1 MAKRRKRGE
10 GSVLLRKD
18 GRWEG
23 RAVIG
28 YDDKGLPV
36 TKNVLAKTKS
46 ECAAKLKT
54 LQDSIQAPTPEQPK
68 PGILLGDWL
77 DFWYQ
82 SYKKPNLRPNTQMSY
97 ERRIYQHII
106 PALGNT
112 QLDKLTTNDI
122 QQFYAKLKQGG
133 RLIRAEIYGEGLSDQ
148 TVRGIHTT
156 LHAALDKAVA
166 EKLIFRNPA
175 DGCRLPPARAREM
188 QVLAP
193 EEIQRLLIQA
203 KEDGCFE
210 LLLLEFSTGLRRGE
224 ICALQWDDLNFRT
237 GELRV
242 RRQVHRVKGELV
254 ISPPKTK
261 AGNRSVSLPAPVLDV
276 LAAYRETVNSK
287 WIFPSPLKEGSPR
300 DPAAVR
306 QRLQTVSERAGCKR
320 VRFHDLR
327 HAFCTAALEHGMDV
341 KTLSTIIGHVSSS
354 TTLNVYAHITD
365 EMRRKAAAKI
375 DQGIGKADPPQ
386 TETNVTPQK
395 PAPSTF
401 QAHKGKRR
409 KAGTGCVTQ
418 INDHLWEG
426 RYSPVWPDGKKRP
439 RNIYAHSEA
448 ECEKLLAEMIAEMK
462 AEIASERE
470 RQKAVAKAS

>member
-1 MAKRRKRGE
+1 MAKRRKRGD
-10 GSVLLRKD
+10 GGVSLRRD

-23 RAVIG
+23 RAVIS

-46 ECAAKLKT
+46 ECAAKLKK
-54 LQDSIQAPTPEQPK
+54 LQESIEKPTPDQPK

-97 ERRIYQHII
+97 ERRIYQHIV
-106 PALGNT
+106 PALGKI
-112 QLDKLTTNDI
+112 QMDKLTTADI
-122 QQFYAKLKQGG
+122 QQFYAELKQSG
-133 RLIRAEIYGEGLSDQ
+133 RLLRAELYGEGLSDQ

-166 EKLIFRNPA
+166 EKLLFRNPA
-175 DGCRLPPARAREM
+175 NGCKLPPAKAREM
-188 QVLAP
+188 QILTP

-210 LLLLEFSTGLRRGE
+210 LLLLELSTGLRRGE

-242 RRQVHRVKGELV
+242 ERQVHRVNGELV

-261 AGNRSVSLPAPVLDV
+261 AANRSVILPAPVLAV
-276 LAAYRETVNSK
+276 LKEYRQATNSH
-287 WIFPSPLKEGSPR
+287 WMFPSPANEDSPR

-306 QRLQTVSERAGCKR
+306 KRLQTVLERAECKK

-327 HAFCTAALEHGMDV
+327 HVFCTNCLEHGMDI

-354 TTLNVYAHITD
+354 TTLDIYAHVTD
-365 EMRRKAAAKI
+365 EMRRMAAARI
-375 DQGIGKADPPQ
+375 DQGISKVNPQ
-386 TETNVTPQK
+386 TEFDTAPRK

-401 QAHKGKRR
+401 QAHRGQRR

-418 INDHLWEG
+418 INERLWEG
-426 RYSPVWPDGKKRP
+426 RYSPVWPDGKRRP
-439 RNIYAHSEA
+439 RNIYAHSED
-448 ECEKLLAEMIAEMK
+448 ECERLLAETIAQIK
-462 AEIASERE
+462 AEINAERN
-470 RQKAVAKAS
+470 RMKAAPKAG